1 MLFLS
6 RNSYV
11 FVDGND
17 QILLTLQQP
26 LNPKAMTR
34 LLSLALLPLI
44 MLSCTCTSNRESA
57 PMLIALSFDDGPNDI
72 TTPQVLDILE
82 EFQVPASFFVIGQ
95 NINDD
100 TAKQMTR
107 AISLGCEIQNH
118 SYTHGFMTQMSKEEI
133 EEEIRKTDEIIEKYT
148 GTRPWMFRPPFIDVN
163 PAMHETI
170 GHTFICGVGCFDW
183 EPQRSAQERYEI
195 LMSSVKDGDIILLH
209 DLTGND
215 NTVEA
220 LRKAIPELKCL
231 GYKFVTV
238 SQLFEM
244 KGMAPSKHN
253 GILYSNVLQTK

>member
-26 LNPKAMTR
+26 LNPKVMTR

-57 PMLIALSFDDGPNDI
+57 PMLIALSFDDGPNDV

-118 SYTHGFMTQMSKEEI
+118 SFTHGFMTQMSKEQI

-163 PAMHETI
+163 PAMHE
-170 GHTFICGVGCFDW
+170 
-183 EPQRSAQERYEI
+183 
-195 LMSSVKDGDIILLH
+195 
-209 DLTGND
+209 
-215 NTVEA
+215 
-220 LRKAIPELKCL
+220 AI
-231 GYKFVTV
+231 
-238 SQLFEM
+238 
-244 KGMAPSKHN
+244 
-253 GILYSNVLQTK
+253 